1 MSFFVDLLI
10 SSGDEAGITY
20 AMEICN
26 SLDRDTELDALV
38 KGRALTHANT
48 FVKPFSTF
56 GLARPIGAIL
66 PNQICSNYLD
76 QARVRIGDNDRLLSA
91 TSANAR
97 PFIDV
102 LKKLGAIIDGE
113 VGERDYRPGRKDP
126 SFDNIATK
134 FVDDHLVNSK
144 KEAEIHARNRLSQN
158 ANVPAST
165 SLLRS
170 YAANLDKE
178 MGELNESGAFSAIT
192 EFIETVASHLLGTD
206 EVESICYVSNSKF
219 DGYNFTRSASGGK
232 PNGGPVKGHLAY
244 CVVPNEAQPE
254 HKLAYHF
261 QDVLPNKTDLP
272 RAKAGHAWKLITLQ
286 DFQKKV
292 PKSRIQIHS
301 KDWPVVYYLG

>member
-10 SSGDEAGITY
+10 GSGDEAGITY

-26 SLDRDTELDALV
+26 SLDQDIELDALV
-38 KGRALTHANT
+38 KGRALTHANIY
-48 FVKPFSTF
+48 VKPFSQY
-56 GLARPIGAIL
+56 GLGRPIGAIL
-66 PNQICSNYLD
+66 PNQNCSNYLD
-76 QARVRIGDNDRLLSA
+76 QARVRIGDNDKLLSS
-91 TSANAR
+91 TSHQAR

-102 LKKLGAIIDGE
+102 LKKLGAIIDGD

-126 SFDNIATK
+126 SFNNIATK

-144 KEAEIHARNRLSQN
+144 KEAEIHARNRLAAN

-170 YAANLDKE
+170 HANSLDKE
-178 MGELNESGAFSAIT
+178 MGELNKSDAFSAVT

-206 EVESICYVSNSKF
+206 QIESICYVSNSKF
-219 DGYNFTRSASGGK
+219 DGYSFMRSASGGN
-232 PNGGPVKGHLAY
+232 PNGGPVKGHLAF
-244 CVVPNEAQPE
+244 CVVPNEARPE
-254 HKLAYHF
+254 HRLAYHF
-261 QDVLPNKTDLP
+261 QDVLPNKADLP
-272 RAKAGHAWKLITLQ
+272 RAKAGHAWKLITLE

-292 PKSRIQIHS
+292 PRSRLKLHS

>member
-10 SSGDEAGITY
+10 GSGDEAGITY

-26 SLDRDTELDALV
+26 SLDQDRELDALV

-48 FVKPFSTF
+48 YVKPFMEY
-56 GLARPIGAIL
+56 GLGRPIGAIL
-66 PNQICSNYLD
+66 PNQNCSNYLD
-76 QARVRIGDNDRLLSA
+76 QARVRIGDNDKLLSA
-91 TSANAR
+91 TSPQAR

-102 LKKLGAIIDGE
+102 LKKLGAIIDGD

-126 SFDNIATK
+126 SFNNIATK

-144 KEAEIHARNRLSQN
+144 KDAEIHARNRLAEN

-170 YAANLDKE
+170 YANGLDEE
-178 MGELNESGAFSAIT
+178 MGRLNDSEAFSAVT
-192 EFIETVASHLLGTD
+192 EFIETVASHLLGTN
-206 EVESICYVSNSKF
+206 EIESICYVSNSKF
-219 DGYNFTRSASGGK
+219 DGYKFTRSASGGK

-244 CVVPNEAQPE
+244 CVVPNEADSE

-261 QDVLPNKTDLP
+261 QDVLPNKIDLP
-272 RAKAGHAWKLITLQ
+272 RAKAGHAWKLITLEN
-286 DFQKKV
+286 FQKKV
-292 PKSRIQIHS
+292 PQSRIKPHS